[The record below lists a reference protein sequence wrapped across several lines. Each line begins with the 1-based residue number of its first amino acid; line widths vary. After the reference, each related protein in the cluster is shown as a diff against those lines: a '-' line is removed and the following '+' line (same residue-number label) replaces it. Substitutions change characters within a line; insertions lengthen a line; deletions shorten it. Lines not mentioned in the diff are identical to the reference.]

1 MPKSRT
7 QLLIQCPISIA
18 QVGFSL
24 RKQQFYRIVVV
35 SMFNQPSVTARQ
47 RFWGSAAD
55 RRLVVRVAI
64 GLISHRSVLP
74 RGEPAVGDVFVSSV
88 KGPPATSFGHF
99 GKKYLDLRFFSKYFT
114 HFGKHI

>member
-1 MPKSRT
+1 MVVKTWLRCDVEF
-7 QLLIQCPISIA
+7 IN
-18 QVGFSL
+18 VGGRHTSSNNSL
-24 RKQQFYRIVVV
+24 PV
-35 SMFNQPSVTARQ
+35 RQ

-99 GKKYLDLRFFSKYFT
+99 GKN
-114 HFGKHI
+114 I